1 MKKVCVITGG
11 GSGMGLATARRMVE
25 KDYHVILVGRT
36 AAKLDKAVAELQELG
51 GEAETYA
58 CDVSDPKSV
67 AALAGHAKTRG
78 SVMVV
83 IHAAGMSPHMGIP
96 EQIMRINA
104 MGTIYMNNAFVEIM
118 DKGGCL
124 IDTSSISAYIVPSF
138 IIPKRLFRFA
148 LKDPDLFYAKMMRL
162 INLFPGSTR
171 TGVAYAF
178 SKAFVIWF
186 AQKDAARFG
195 EKGMRVLSIT
205 PGNFDTP
212 MGDAEKNEALRYV
225 QTNAIKRLGDPDEI
239 AALYATVSDES
250 MGFLTGTDILCDG
263 GCIASGA
270 ATLGHAPKDSR
281 SACSEEQAGSAM
293 RSVA

>member
-36 AAKLDKAVAELQELG
+36 AAKLDRAVAELKELG
-51 GEAETYA
+51 GEAEAFA
-58 CDVSDPKSV
+58 CDISDKQSV
-67 AALAGHAKTRG
+67 AALAAHASQCG
-78 SVMVV
+78 SVTVV
-83 IHAAGMSPHMGIP
+83 IHAAGMSPHMGTP

-104 MGTIYMNNAFVEIM
+104 MGTIYVNNAFYGVM
-118 DKGGCL
+118 DRGGCL

-138 IIPKRLFRFA
+138 VIPKRLFRYA
-148 LKDPDLFYAKMMRL
+148 LTDPDLFFSKMMRL
-162 INLFPGSTR
+162 IRLFPKSTR

-178 SKAFVIWF
+178 SKAFVIWL
-186 AQKDAARFG
+186 AKKDAARFG
-195 EKGMRVLSIT
+195 EKGLRILSIT

-212 MGDAEKNEALRYV
+212 MGEAEKEEALRYV

-270 ATLGHAPKDSR
+270 AALYRAPKNGAPSEKQSEAALK
-281 SACSEEQAGSAM
+281 SAA
-293 RSVA
+293 